1 MSSQFLT
8 GEQDDL
14 AIVARA
20 GPERFTVNQP
30 RHGNY
35 EQSLDAGRMH
45 ACLTDKPAVNLTS
58 DNEFVVEPNSSG
70 NNAYAIQKALDACAA
85 LGGGRVVLRPGVHYS
100 GTIHLRS
107 HVTLHLENEAILLGS
122 TDIDDYGRK
131 SGTPGARIVNGIATA
146 LVFAEKAEDIAIT
159 GEGTIDGNGRAFWE
173 KKEDV
178 PEWVHEKEK
187 MGTWIPG
194 FTCGA
199 RERPRALIML
209 IECQNVRIE
218 SIRIENSPSWAVHP
232 LACTD
237 LVLRGITLRGAVD
250 GSNTDGIDLDSCSDV
265 LVEDCD
271 IVTGDDAIALKNT
284 NAWGL
289 KRPSRNI
296 IVRKCRLC
304 STTHGF
310 TIGTETEEDFE
321 DITFS
326 DSQVEMADGHR
337 TLTGIGLSILDGMA
351 IRRMQISNITISD
364 AVAPIQIRLG
374 NAGRG
379 QDIPKPGIL
388 EDITLE
394 NISIVRAYGNN
405 MIVGLPHHPLRRV
418 VLRNVEIDFTG
429 LVDSTRVMSG
439 VPELDKEFPDAHVW
453 RFLPAY
459 GLFCRHID
467 GLELSNVTFTAP
479 IEEKRPDMLF
489 KNVSGLSIRDADG
502 VTSRS
507 QV

>member
-1 MSSQFLT
+1 MPCLIDKAAASLS
-8 GEQDDL
+8 
-14 AIVARA
+14 A
-20 GPERFTVNQP
+20 G
-30 RHGNY
+30 
-35 EQSLDAGRMH
+35 
-45 ACLTDKPAVNLTS
+45 
-58 DNEFVVEPNSSG
+58 NEFVVEPDSSG
-70 NNAYAIQKALDACAA
+70 KNTHAIQKALDACAA
-85 LGGGRVVLRPGVHYS
+85 SGGGRVVLQPGIHRS
-100 GTIHLRS
+100 GTVYLRS
-107 HVTLHLENEAILLGS
+107 HVALHLEKEAILLGS
-122 TDIDDYGRK
+122 PDIDDYGRK
-131 SGTPGARIVNGIATA
+131 NGKPGARIVNGVATA
-146 LVFAEKAEDIAIT
+146 LVFAEKVQDIAIT
-159 GEGTIDGNGRAFWE
+159 GAGTIHGNARAFWMKNE
-173 KKEDV
+173 NV
-178 PEWVHEKEK
+178 PEWVHAKK
-187 MGTWIPG
+187 QLGTWIPG
-194 FTCGA
+194 FTCST
-199 RERPRALIML
+199 RDRPRALIML

-218 SIRIENSPSWAVHP
+218 NIRIEHSPSWAIHP

-237 LVLRGITLRGAVD
+237 LVLRGITLRGGVD
-250 GSNTDGIDLDSCSDV
+250 GSNTDGIDLDGCSDV

-296 IVRKCRLC
+296 TVRRCRLC

-326 DSQVEMADGHR
+326 DSQVEMAEGYR

-351 IRRMQISNITISD
+351 IRRMRISNVTISD

-379 QDIPKPGIL
+379 QDLPKPGIL

-418 VLRNVEIDFTG
+418 ALRNVKIDFAG
-429 LVDSTRVMSG
+429 LVDFAKVMAE
-439 VPELDKEFPDAHVW
+439 VPEMDKEFPDPHVW

-459 GLFCRHID
+459 GLFCRHVD

-479 IEEKRPDMLF
+479 TEEKRPDMLF
-489 KNVSGLSIRDADG
+489 KDVSGLSIRD
-502 VTSRS
+502 V
-507 QV
+507 QVASSESGLI